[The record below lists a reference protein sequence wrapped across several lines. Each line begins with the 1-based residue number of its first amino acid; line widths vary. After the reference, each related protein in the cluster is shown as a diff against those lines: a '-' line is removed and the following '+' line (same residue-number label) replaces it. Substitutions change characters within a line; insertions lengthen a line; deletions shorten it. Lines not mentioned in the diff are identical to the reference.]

1 MQNRL
6 VRVTSTGKNTIGLV
20 RLGGGVSGALDLE
33 KRRLGSSNLA
43 ETVSVFRY
51 TADGIETLS
60 LNDLGAG
67 PIPNGEISYAHT
79 NWAGQV
85 DIIALGA
92 VGRGATLYGRTS
104 ITMDDR
110 DATYISIYS
119 DQGKIAG
126 PFRSHYDISGGVYVA
141 AVVDDAGTGGF
152 SSLKPLTALKDV
164 PNTAWSGESAVTV
177 DGRSYSIPASVMVY
191 NLSLIQQVQPG
202 VDFRLRG
209 QKRRGHCPR
218 LRPKMRHVRQRR
230 RRYPRHRGRRRLPL
244 RSFPFQKQRPGT
256 MCPGAVLSS

>member
-33 KRRLGSSNLA
+33 TRRLGSSSLA

-51 TADGIETLS
+51 TANGIDTISLS
-60 LNDLGAG
+60 DLGAG

-85 DIIALGA
+85 DILALGA
-92 VGRGATLYGRTS
+92 AGGGATVYGRTS
-104 ITMDDR
+104 ISMNDR
-110 DATYISIYS
+110 GSSYISIYN
-119 DQGKIAG
+119 DQGQVAG
-126 PFRSHYDISGGVYVA
+126 PFRSDYAIGGGVYVA
-141 AVVDDAGTGGF
+141 AVVDDAGTGSF

-177 DGRSYSIPASVMVY
+177 DGRTYSIPVTVMAYNKDTREWISASDGKSVVDIAHAYAKKCDMY
-191 NLSLIQQVQPG
+191 ASEDG
-202 VDFRLRG
+202 VIRAIEVGGDFR
-209 QKRRGHCPR
+209 
-218 LRPKMRHVRQRR
+218 
-230 RRYPRHRGRRRLPL
+230 
-244 RSFPFQKQRPGT
+244 
-256 MCPGAVLSS
+256 

>member
-191 NLSLIQQVQPG
+191 NKDSREWISASEGKSAVDIAHAYAQKCDMYASDDG
-202 VDFRLRG
+202 VIRAIEVGGDFR
-209 QKRRGHCPR
+209 
-218 LRPKMRHVRQRR
+218 
-230 RRYPRHRGRRRLPL
+230 
-244 RSFPFQKQRPGT
+244 
-256 MCPGAVLSS
+256 